1 MTEVQEK
8 HLAEYGSVPEITA
21 IVPGVSRFLGPM
33 ADYSRG
39 FSLCAADS
47 RQLVF
52 CMSLRSDSQ
61 IKVYNSLVNDR
72 KHFTTNSLKFRR
84 EDRWANYI
92 KGVLTQ
98 LVSEGHTIPGMNI
111 TLGGDILSGN
121 TSIVCSSVVVA
132 TCLSMERLYGI
143 KLEEGVLSRMIVK
156 ACLNFSGENCCISV
170 VRTMLSAED
179 GKFVFFDNKAGQHII
194 DNPFDNSDYSLLYME
209 TGVPTNVMRDELDH
223 KYADLKNLCDSYYPG
238 LSISILSNLSD
249 SEVRERISKY
259 SEEEKHLILYLIEEY
274 KSANLSS
281 FTDISIGKAFG
292 RTGKAQRN
300 TMELS
305 FPELDWIIKRATENS
320 GCMGTAYVATS
331 GNGVVGVVINR
342 NSVDSFLSK
351 LEDYEHIFGF
361 KLKVY
366 DFKPYRGAVLC
377 GKADDNSFDK

>member
-1 MTEVQEK
+1 M
-8 HLAEYGSVPEITA
+8 PEITVR
-21 IVPGVSRFLGPM
+21 VPGVSRFLGPM

-52 CMSLRSDSQ
+52 CMSLRCDSQ

-72 KHFTTNSLKFRR
+72 KHFTANSLKFRR

-98 LVSEGHTIPGMNI
+98 LASEGHTIPGMNI
-111 TLGGDILSGN
+111 TLGGNLLGGN
-121 TSIVCSSVVVA
+121 NNIICSSVVIA
-132 TCLSMERLYGI
+132 TCLSMEKLYGI

-170 VRTMLSAED
+170 VRTMLSAEE
-179 GKFVFFDNKAGQHII
+179 GKLVFFDNKAGQQII
-194 DNPFDNSDYSLLYME
+194 DNPFDKSGYTLLYIE
-209 TGVPTNVMRDELDH
+209 TGVPTNVMRDELESKH
-223 KYADLKNLCDSYYPG
+223 TALKNLCDSYYPG
-238 LSISILSNLSD
+238 LSFSILSNLPD

-259 SEEEKHLILYLIEEY
+259 SEEEKRMILYLVEDY

-281 FTDISIGKAFG
+281 FSDISIGKALS

-305 FPELDWIIKRATENS
+305 FPELDWIIKRATENT
-320 GCMGTAYVATS
+320 GCMGCSYVATG

-366 DFKPYRGAVLC
+366 DFKPYGGAVLC
-377 GKADDNSFDK
+377 GKADENTFDER